1 MQGVSVYRSK
11 KQTMIQRERKI
22 NRSLQTPLRARGRV
36 TIPRRGLASNVVA
49 NTVSNVNTKNIVDVV
64 RPSAPAKVRQTQQSK
79 VRPTQQYAKKPI
91 NHARINKRLAR
102 SARLLIICK
111 KSIAN
116 GCRDGRRKHAKRY
129 LQNILGSNF
138 RRKVP
143 SFAASALLIIS
154 IYSFAD
160 SWLLNNRIKNAVNAT
175 PVAARSDNLDDR
187 KNSEG
192 KDETKVSDDA
202 IAKYKVAADL
212 PRVITIEKLGVKARV
227 LQMNVNS
234 DGSMQSPINIFDA
247 GWYTGSVKPGQPGAS
262 IIVGHASGTTLG
274 GVFNKLETLN
284 AGDTIS
290 VERGDG
296 KILRYQVIK
305 KQTVKLSDVDM
316 NSFIRPADGV
326 SEGLNLMTCAGEWIK
341 NSQTRNSRVMIFTK
355 RI

>member
-1 MQGVSVYRSK
+1 
-11 KQTMIQRERKI
+11 
-22 NRSLQTPLRARGRV
+22 V

-64 RPSAPAKVRQTQQSK
+64 RTSAPAKVRPTQQSK
-79 VRPTQQYAKKPI
+79 VRQTQQYAKKPI

-116 GCRDGRRKHAKRY
+116 GCRDGKKRRTKRY

-138 RRKVP
+138 CKKVP

-160 SWLLNNRIKNAVNAT
+160 SWLLNNRIKNAVNGA
-175 PVAARSDNLDDR
+175 PVTARSDNLDDR

-274 GVFNKLETLN
+274 GVFNKLESLN

-296 KILRYQVIK
+296 KILRYQVVK

>member
-1 MQGVSVYRSK
+1 M
-11 KQTMIQRERKI
+11 
-22 NRSLQTPLRARGRV
+22 

-64 RPSAPAKVRQTQQSK
+64 CPSAPAKVRQTQQSK

-116 GCRDGRRKHAKRY
+116 GCRDGKKRHTKRY

-138 RRKVP
+138 CKKAP

-274 GVFNKLETLN
+274 GVFNKLESLN

-341 NSQTRNSRVMIFTK
+341 NSQTRDRRVMVFTK

>member
-1 MQGVSVYRSK
+1 M
-11 KQTMIQRERKI
+11 
-22 NRSLQTPLRARGRV
+22 

-64 RPSAPAKVRQTQQSK
+64 RTSAPAKVRPTQQSK
-79 VRPTQQYAKKPI
+79 VRQTQQYAKKPI

-116 GCRDGRRKHAKRY
+116 GCRDGKKRRTKRY

-138 RRKVP
+138 CKKVP

-160 SWLLNNRIKNAVNAT
+160 SWLLNNRIKNAVNGA
-175 PVAARSDNLDDR
+175 PVTARSDNLDDR

-274 GVFNKLETLN
+274 GVFNKLESLN

-296 KILRYQVIK
+296 KILRYQVVK

>member
-1 MQGVSVYRSK
+1 
-11 KQTMIQRERKI
+11 MIQRERKI

-49 NTVSNVNTKNIVDVV
+49 NTVSNVNAKNIVDVV
-64 RPSAPAKVRQTQQSK
+64 RPSAPAKVRPTQQSK

-102 SARLLIICK
+102 SARLLVICK

-116 GCRDGRRKHAKRY
+116 GCRDGKKRHTKRY

-138 RRKVP
+138 CKKVP

-274 GVFNKLETLN
+274 GVFNKLESLN

-316 NSFIRPADGV
+316 NSFIRPADGA

>member
-1 MQGVSVYRSK
+1 M
-11 KQTMIQRERKI
+11 QRERKI
-22 NRSLQTPLRARGRV
+22 NRSLQTPSRARGRV
-36 TIPRRGLASNVVA
+36 TIPRRGLISDVVA
-49 NTVSNVNTKNIVDVV
+49 NTVSNVNAKNIVDVV
-64 RPSAPAKVRQTQQSK
+64 HTSAPAKVRQTQQ
-79 VRPTQQYAKKPI
+79 YAKKPR
-91 NHARINKRLAR
+91 NYARVNKRLAR
-102 SARLLIICK
+102 SARLLVICE
-111 KSIAN
+111 KSITN
-116 GCRDGRRKHAKRY
+116 GSRDGKKRRTKRY

-138 RRKVP
+138 RKKVP
-143 SFAASALLIIS
+143 SFVASALLIIS
-154 IYSFAD
+154 IYSFVD
-160 SWLLNNRIKNAVNAT
+160 SWMLNNRIKNAVNVT

-187 KNSEG
+187 RNSEG

-227 LQMNVNS
+227 LQMSVNS
-234 DGSMQSPINIFDA
+234 DGSMQSPVNIFDA
-247 GWYTGSVKPGQPGAS
+247 GWYTGSVKPGQLGAS
-262 IIVGHASGTTLG
+262 IIIGHASGTTLG
-274 GVFNKLETLN
+274 GIFNKLESLN
-284 AGDTIS
+284 TGDTIS

-341 NSQTRNSRVMIFTK
+341 NSQTRNNRVMIFTK

>member
-1 MQGVSVYRSK
+1 
-11 KQTMIQRERKI
+11 MIQRERKI

-49 NTVSNVNTKNIVDVV
+49 NTVSNVNTKSIVDVV
-64 RPSAPAKVRQTQQSK
+64 RPSAPAKIRPTAPAAK

-102 SARLLIICK
+102 SARLLVICK

-116 GCRDGRRKHAKRY
+116 GCRDGKKRHTKRY

-138 RRKVP
+138 CKKVP

>member
-1 MQGVSVYRSK
+1 
-11 KQTMIQRERKI
+11 MIQRERKI

-49 NTVSNVNTKNIVDVV
+49 NTVSNVNAKNIVDVV
-64 RPSAPAKVRQTQQSK
+64 RPSAPAKVRPTQQSK

-102 SARLLIICK
+102 SARLLVICK

-116 GCRDGRRKHAKRY
+116 GCRDDKRKRTKRY

-138 RRKVP
+138 CKKVP

-227 LQMNVNS
+227 LQMSVNS
-234 DGSMQSPINIFDA
+234 DGSMQSPVNIFDA
-247 GWYTGSVKPGQPGAS
+247 GWYTGSVKPGQLGAS
-262 IIVGHASGTTLG
+262 IIIGHASGTTLG
-274 GVFNKLETLN
+274 GIFNKLESLN
-284 AGDTIS
+284 TGDTIS

-341 NSQTRNSRVMIFTK
+341 NSQTRNNRVMIFTK

>member
-1 MQGVSVYRSK
+1 
-11 KQTMIQRERKI
+11 MIQRERKI

-64 RPSAPAKVRQTQQSK
+64 RTSAPAKVRPTQQSKVRPTQQSK

-102 SARLLIICK
+102 SARLLVICK

-116 GCRDGRRKHAKRY
+116 GCRDDKKRHTKRY

-138 RRKVP
+138 CKKAP

-274 GVFNKLETLN
+274 GVFNKLESLN

-296 KILRYQVIK
+296 KILHYQVIK

>member
-1 MQGVSVYRSK
+1 
-11 KQTMIQRERKI
+11 MIQRERKI

-49 NTVSNVNTKNIVDVV
+49 NTVSNVNAKNIVDVV

-305 KQTVKLSDVDM
+305 KQTVKL
-316 NSFIRPADGV
+316 
-326 SEGLNLMTCAGEWIK
+326 
-341 NSQTRNSRVMIFTK
+341 
-355 RI
+355 

>member
-1 MQGVSVYRSK
+1 M
-11 KQTMIQRERKI
+11 
-22 NRSLQTPLRARGRV
+22 

-64 RPSAPAKVRQTQQSK
+64 RPSAPAKVRPTQQSK

-116 GCRDGRRKHAKRY
+116 GCRDSKKRRTKRY

-138 RRKVP
+138 CKKVP

-247 GWYTGSVKPGQPGAS
+247 GWYTGSVKPGQLGAS
-262 IIVGHASGTTLG
+262 IIIGHASGTTSG
-274 GVFNKLETLN
+274 GVFNKLESLN

>member
-1 MQGVSVYRSK
+1 
-11 KQTMIQRERKI
+11 MIQRERKI

-49 NTVSNVNTKNIVDVV
+49 NTTSNVNTKNIVDVV
-64 RPSAPAKVRQTQQSK
+64 RPSAPAKVRS
-79 VRPTQQYAKKPI
+79 TQQYAKKPI

-111 KSIAN
+111 KSITN
-116 GCRDGRRKHAKRY
+116 GCRDSKKRRTKRY

-138 RRKVP
+138 CKKVP

>member
-1 MQGVSVYRSK
+1 M
-11 KQTMIQRERKI
+11 
-22 NRSLQTPLRARGRV
+22 

-49 NTVSNVNTKNIVDVV
+49 NTVSNVNAKNIVDVV
-64 RPSAPAKVRQTQQSK
+64 RPSAPAKVRSTQQSKVRPTQQSK

-102 SARLLIICK
+102 SARLLVICK
-111 KSIAN
+111 KSITN
-116 GCRDGRRKHAKRY
+116 GCRDGKRKHAKRY

-138 RRKVP
+138 RKKVP

-192 KDETKVSDDA
+192 KDETKVSNDA

-274 GVFNKLETLN
+274 GVFNKLESLN

-296 KILRYQVIK
+296 KILRYQVVK

-341 NSQTRNSRVMIFTK
+341 NSQTRDRRVMVFTK

>member
-1 MQGVSVYRSK
+1 M
-11 KQTMIQRERKI
+11 
-22 NRSLQTPLRARGRV
+22 
-36 TIPRRGLASNVVA
+36 
-49 NTVSNVNTKNIVDVV
+49 
-64 RPSAPAKVRQTQQSK
+64 
-79 VRPTQQYAKKPI
+79 
-91 NHARINKRLAR
+91 
-102 SARLLIICK
+102 
-111 KSIAN
+111 
-116 GCRDGRRKHAKRY
+116 
-129 LQNILGSNF
+129 
-138 RRKVP
+138 
-143 SFAASALLIIS
+143 
-154 IYSFAD
+154 
-160 SWLLNNRIKNAVNAT
+160 
-175 PVAARSDNLDDR
+175 
-187 KNSEG
+187 
-192 KDETKVSDDA
+192 SDDA

-212 PRVITIEKLGVKARV
+212 PRVIAIEKLGVKARV

-296 KILRYQVIK
+296 KILRYQVVK

-341 NSQTRNSRVMIFTK
+341 NSQTRDRRVMVFTK

>member
-36 TIPRRGLASNVVA
+36 TIPRRGLASNVVT
-49 NTVSNVNTKNIVDVV
+49 NTVSNVNAKNIVDVV

>member
-1 MQGVSVYRSK
+1 M
-11 KQTMIQRERKI
+11 
-22 NRSLQTPLRARGRV
+22 

-49 NTVSNVNTKNIVDVV
+49 NTVSNVNAKNIVDVV

-79 VRPTQQYAKKPI
+79 VRQTQQYAKKPI

-116 GCRDGRRKHAKRY
+116 GCRDGKKGRTKRY

-138 RRKVP
+138 CKKVP

-212 PRVITIEKLGVKARV
+212 PRVISIEKLGVKARV
-227 LQMNVNS
+227 LQMSVNS
-234 DGSMQSPINIFDA
+234 DGSMQSPVNIFDA
-247 GWYTGSVKPGQPGAS
+247 GWYTGSVKPGQLGAS
-262 IIVGHASGTTLG
+262 IIIGHASGTTSG

-296 KILRYQVIK
+296 KILRYQVVK

>member
-1 MQGVSVYRSK
+1 
-11 KQTMIQRERKI
+11 MIQRERKI

-49 NTVSNVNTKNIVDVV
+49 NTVSNVNAKNIVDVV
-64 RPSAPAKVRQTQQSK
+64 RPSAPAKVRSTQQSK

-116 GCRDGRRKHAKRY
+116 GCRDGKKRHTKRY

-138 RRKVP
+138 CKKVP

-296 KILRYQVIK
+296 KILRYQVVK
-305 KQTVKLSDVDM
+305 KT
-316 NSFIRPADGV
+316 NS
-326 SEGLNLMTCAGEWIK
+326 
-341 NSQTRNSRVMIFTK
+341 
-355 RI
+355 

>member
-1 MQGVSVYRSK
+1 M
-11 KQTMIQRERKI
+11 QRERKI
-22 NRSLQTPLRARGRV
+22 NRSLQTPSRARGRV
-36 TIPRRGLASNVVA
+36 TIPRRGLISDVVA
-49 NTVSNVNTKNIVDVV
+49 NTVSNVNAKNIVDVV
-64 RPSAPAKVRQTQQSK
+64 HTSAPAKVRQTQQ
-79 VRPTQQYAKKPI
+79 YAKKPR
-91 NHARINKRLAR
+91 NYARVNKRLAR
-102 SARLLIICK
+102 SARLLVICE
-111 KSIAN
+111 KSITN
-116 GCRDGRRKHAKRY
+116 GSRDGKKRRTKRY

-138 RRKVP
+138 RKKVP
-143 SFAASALLIIS
+143 SFVASALLIIS
-154 IYSFAD
+154 IYSFVD
-160 SWLLNNRIKNAVNAT
+160 SWMLNNRIKNAVNVT

-187 KNSEG
+187 RNSEG

-227 LQMNVNS
+227 LQMSVNS
-234 DGSMQSPINIFDA
+234 DGSMQSPVNIFDA
-247 GWYTGSVKPGQPGAS
+247 GWYTGSVKPGQLGAS
-262 IIVGHASGTTLG
+262 IIVGHASGTTSG
-274 GVFNKLETLN
+274 GVFNKLESLN

-341 NSQTRNSRVMIFTK
+341 NSQTRNNRVMIFTK

>member
-1 MQGVSVYRSK
+1 M
-11 KQTMIQRERKI
+11 
-22 NRSLQTPLRARGRV
+22 

-102 SARLLIICK
+102 SARLLVICK

-116 GCRDGRRKHAKRY
+116 GCRDGKRRRTKRY

-138 RRKVP
+138 CKKVP

-154 IYSFAD
+154 IYSFVD
-160 SWLLNNRIKNAVNAT
+160 SWLLNSRIKNAVNGA
-175 PVAARSDNLDDR
+175 PVTARSDDSNDR
-187 KNSEG
+187 RSSEG
-192 KDETKVSDDA
+192 KDETKVSNDA
-202 IAKYKVAADL
+202 IAKYRVAADL

>member
-1 MQGVSVYRSK
+1 M
-11 KQTMIQRERKI
+11 
-22 NRSLQTPLRARGRV
+22 

-49 NTVSNVNTKNIVDVV
+49 NTVSNVNAKNIVDVV

-79 VRPTQQYAKKPI
+79 MRQTQQSKMRPTQQYAKKPI

-116 GCRDGRRKHAKRY
+116 GCRDGKKRHTKRY

-138 RRKVP
+138 CKKAP

-274 GVFNKLETLN
+274 GVFNKLESLN

-341 NSQTRNSRVMIFTK
+341 NSQTRDRRVMVFTK

>member
-1 MQGVSVYRSK
+1 M
-11 KQTMIQRERKI
+11 
-22 NRSLQTPLRARGRV
+22 

-64 RPSAPAKVRQTQQSK
+64 RPSAPAKVRPTQQSK
-79 VRPTQQYAKKPI
+79 VRQTQQYAKKPI

-102 SARLLIICK
+102 SARLLVICK

-116 GCRDGRRKHAKRY
+116 GCRDGKRRRTKRY

-138 RRKVP
+138 CKKVP

-274 GVFNKLETLN
+274 GVFNKLESLN

-341 NSQTRNSRVMIFTK
+341 NSQTRDRRVMVFTK

>member
-1 MQGVSVYRSK
+1 M
-11 KQTMIQRERKI
+11 
-22 NRSLQTPLRARGRV
+22 
-36 TIPRRGLASNVVA
+36 TIPQRGLASDVVA
-49 NTVSNVNTKNIVDVV
+49 NTVSNVNAKNIVDVV

-79 VRPTQQYAKKPI
+79 VRPTQQSKVRPTAPAKVRQTAPAKVRQTRQYAKKPI

-116 GCRDGRRKHAKRY
+116 GCRDGKKRHTKRY

-138 RRKVP
+138 CKKVP

-202 IAKYKVAADL
+202 IAKYKDAADL